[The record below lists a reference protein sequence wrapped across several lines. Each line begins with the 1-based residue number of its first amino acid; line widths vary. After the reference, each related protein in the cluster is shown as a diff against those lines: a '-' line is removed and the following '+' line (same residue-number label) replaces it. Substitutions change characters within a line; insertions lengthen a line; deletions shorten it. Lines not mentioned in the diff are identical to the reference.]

1 MLLTNISCSFVPG
14 TLATNCHVFN
24 SSFGSTKMK
33 ACSFFRANQNR
44 RRQSNEPIRALM
56 TEIDAKASA
65 GNKAARLKKAS
76 GLFSTSSLYLLLV
89 KAGTARF

>member
-1 MLLTNISCSFVPG
+1 MFSIRVLVQVKWKLVAFFGPIRTGEDNI
-14 TLATNCHVFN
+14 
-24 SSFGSTKMK
+24 
-33 ACSFFRANQNR
+33 
-44 RRQSNEPIRALM
+44 EPIRALM

-65 GNKAARLKKAS
+65 GNNAARLKKAS

>member
-1 MLLTNISCSFVPG
+1 
-14 TLATNCHVFN
+14 
-24 SSFGSTKMK
+24 MK
-33 ACSFFRANQNR
+33 ACSFFGLIRTGEDNI
-44 RRQSNEPIRALM
+44 EPIIRALM

-65 GNKAARLKKAS
+65 GNNAARLKKAS

>member
-1 MLLTNISCSFVPG
+1 MFSIRVLVPVKWKLVAFFGPIRTGEDNI
-14 TLATNCHVFN
+14 
-24 SSFGSTKMK
+24 
-33 ACSFFRANQNR
+33 
-44 RRQSNEPIRALM
+44 EPIRALM

-65 GNKAARLKKAS
+65 GNNAARLKKAS